1 MNNKASSRWSPT
13 EARRWITGDL
23 SRPKCSH
30 QPCVVEL
37 RDCFL
42 KVHLR
47 FRRASGMIP
56 VCLCLVWSQANRNS
70 LFSLILFYI
79 KYLYHLLI
87 LIGYNLYKL
96 GVFIL
101 SSKLFLFLFA
111 FVTLLIQ
118 KLLQEVQD
126 HQSLAQLVLLQN
138 ELLSGM

>member
-1 MNNKASSRWSPT
+1 M
-13 EARRWITGDL
+13 
-23 SRPKCSH
+23 
-30 QPCVVEL
+30 
-37 RDCFL
+37 
-42 KVHLR
+42 
-47 FRRASGMIP
+47 
-56 VCLCLVWSQANRNS
+56 
-70 LFSLILFYI
+70 

-87 LIGYNLYKL
+87 LIDYNLYKL

-118 KLLQEVQD
+118 KRLQEVQD

>member
-13 EARRWITGDL
+13 ETCRWIAGDL
-23 SRPKCSH
+23 FRPKCSH

-37 RDCFL
+37 RDCCL

-87 LIGYNLYKL
+87 RIGYNLYKL

-118 KLLQEVQD
+118 KRLQEVQD